1 MIQAA
6 LAIERREYVR
16 WLTKALRSNIWAV
29 LKKSVPLKRR
39 RRS

>member
-1 MIQAA
+1 MTLPATYQ
-6 LAIERREYVR
+6 REFAR
-16 WLTKALRSNIWAV
+16 GLTKALRSNIWAV